1 MLWVQRAL
9 VCVAD
14 GRLKRAEEDLDRAC
28 NAVMEGT
35 YDGPQSADI
44 LSWAGLFIHLRNE
57 SERAL
62 TVRAAD

>member
-1 MLWVQRAL
+1 
-9 VCVAD
+9 
-14 GRLKRAEEDLDRAC
+14 
-28 NAVMEGT
+28 MEGA